1 MLILEFNDTIIVHQV
16 LFLLLKKNSVE
27 AFQFNFQD
35 SFPHNI
41 LIYKLSLKLSIT
53 GLKLQILLN
62 STLYQTHIGLKT
74 RKLF

>member
-41 LIYKLSLKLSIT
+41 LIYKLSLKFSIT